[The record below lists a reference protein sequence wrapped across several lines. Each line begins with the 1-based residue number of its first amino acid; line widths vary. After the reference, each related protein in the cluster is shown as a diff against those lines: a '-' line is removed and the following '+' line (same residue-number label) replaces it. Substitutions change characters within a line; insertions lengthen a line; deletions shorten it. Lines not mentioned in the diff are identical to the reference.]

1 MFLSPIHRSFVYN
14 HVKQIIKDNVYQF
27 IGISLLIWFL
37 LYLLHILGW
46 VSLWTHRMS
55 ASVQNKLW
63 VYFYIK
69 ETPNK
74 QDYTYSRIIE
84 MKEKLEWLGM
94 KVQYLSKD
102 DAIKSVERK
111 LPNILNSFEKYGIKN
126 PLPATVYILFN
137 NNQDYEK
144 LKVVITLYEDI
155 IANREDISKIGE
167 SIQKQESR
175 ILTTLGLTKLIV
187 WLSIFLVIVLI
198 SIICSFLMLTIKIKF
213 HTFRKLITIQQL
225 LGTPYSLIKSPFIIV
240 VCMMVIIGFI
250 LSLWLWFLTVFLLWT
265 YTKELFGDDIVTI
278 LWQSLWSLLMIQIV
292 WLCVILCLVILLWY
306 GYLRNL
312 LMKKN

>member
-1 MFLSPIHRSFVYN
+1 
-14 HVKQIIKDNVYQF
+14 
-27 IGISLLIWFL
+27 
-37 LYLLHILGW
+37 
-46 VSLWTHRMS
+46 
-55 ASVQNKLW
+55 
-63 VYFYIK
+63 
-69 ETPNK
+69 
-74 QDYTYSRIIE
+74 
-84 MKEKLEWLGM
+84 M

-187 WLSIFLVIVLI
+187 
-198 SIICSFLMLTIKIKF
+198 
-213 HTFRKLITIQQL
+213 
-225 LGTPYSLIKSPFIIV
+225 
-240 VCMMVIIGFI
+240 
-250 LSLWLWFLTVFLLWT
+250 
-265 YTKELFGDDIVTI
+265 
-278 LWQSLWSLLMIQIV
+278 
-292 WLCVILCLVILLWY
+292 
-306 GYLRNL
+306 
-312 LMKKN
+312 